1 MVKGAFRLNF
11 PNLPGPPLK
20 KKKKRGQETK
30 NQNFT
35 VLELKHPKVGLGNG
49 AERFGSIG
57 PNSEQQK
64 VGADELVGWPELS
77 CPLSYDYTKSSKVR
91 K

>member
-11 PNLPGPPLK
+11 PNLSGPPLK
-20 KKKKRGQETK
+20 KKKRDQETK

-35 VLELKHPKVGLGNG
+35 VLELEHPKIGLGNG
-49 AERFGSIG
+49 AELFGSIG

-64 VGADELVGWPELS
+64 VGADELVSWPEL
-77 CPLSYDYTKSSKVR
+77 CHMTIGGVIR
-91 K
+91 